1 MSIRAIT
8 RAIVFVTCAC
18 ATGVAVTA
26 CELLV
31 QLDRSAVDAG
41 EGGACTIC
49 SDVTVSDDGSPDG
62 QPPSTDG
69 STDATARDAAS
80 EGSVADAATKD

>member
-41 EGGACTIC
+41 EAGCSIC
-49 SDVTVSDDGSPDG
+49 SDVTEPDDAGGKDGRADGPDAEAG
-62 QPPSTDG
+62 PLRDG
-69 STDATARDAAS
+69 AA
-80 EGSVADAATKD
+80 AD